1 VIQTVVVVNVDDHEP
16 ARYAKRRTLTRAGF
30 VVYDAGSGAEAL
42 QLVNQHSP
50 DLVLLDVNL
59 PDISGIE
66 VCRSVKS
73 ANVSVMVLQISAS
86 ATAAPHAIKALN
98 SGADAYLTEPV
109 DPDVLV
115 ATIGAL
121 LRLRTAERELAAANQ
136 RLESANRELARSNE
150 DLQQFAF
157 VASHDLQEP
166 LRTVSSFAGLLERAA
181 GSRLTET
188 ERQFVHYVLDGADRM
203 RVLIQDLLHYSQVG
217 RKPSSREPVSLRA
230 VLDATI
236 ENLRELIAE
245 TGAEIETDELPL
257 VAGDEAQLGHVFQN
271 LLSNALKYRRDGVT
285 PRIRIAASRE
295 NGDWL
300 IVIEDN
306 GIGID
311 RRHWDSIF
319 APFKRLHSQEIA
331 GTGIGL
337 AVCRRVIEA
346 HAGRIWVESRV
357 GEGSTFRFTLPAP
370 NPIQRGSLP

>member
-1 VIQTVVVVNVDDHEP
+1 MTQPIVVVNVDDHEA

-30 VVYDAGSGAEAL
+30 VVYDAGTGAEAL
-42 QLVNQHSP
+42 QLVSRHSP

-115 ATIGAL
+115 ATVGAL
-121 LRLRTAERELAAANQ
+121 MRLRTAERDLAAANA
-136 RLESANRELARSNE
+136 RLESANRELARSND

-166 LRTVSSFAGLLERAA
+166 LRTVSSFAGLLERSA

-188 ERQFVHYVLDGADRM
+188 EQQFAHHIVDGADRM
-203 RVLIQDLLHYSQVG
+203 RVLIHDLLHYSRVG
-217 RKPSSREPVSLRA
+217 QEPSSSETVSLGA
-230 VLDATI
+230 VLDVTI

-245 TGAEIETDELPL
+245 TGAEIEVDELP
-257 VAGDEAQLGHVFQN
+257 VIAGDEAQLGHVFQN
-271 LLSNALKYRRDGVT
+271 LLSNALKYRREDVK
-285 PRIRIAASRE
+285 PHIQIAAARQ
-295 NGDWL
+295 NTDWIL
-300 IVIEDN
+300 QIEDN

-311 RRHWDSIF
+311 RRHWESIF

-346 HAGRIWVESRV
+346 HSGRIWVESRV
-357 GEGSTFRFTLPAP
+357 GEGSIFRFTLPALSTEP
-370 NPIQRGSLP
+370 T

>member
-1 VIQTVVVVNVDDHEP
+1 MTKPVIVVNVDDHEP
-16 ARYAKRRTLTRAGF
+16 SRYAKRRTLTRAGF
-30 VVYDAGSGAEAL
+30 VVYDAGTGAEAL
-42 QLVNQHSP
+42 QLVSQRSP

-86 ATAAPHAIKALN
+86 AIAAPHAIKALN

-115 ATIGAL
+115 ATVGAL
-121 LRLRTAERELAAANQ
+121 IRLRTAERDLAAANAS
-136 RLESANRELARSNE
+136 LESSNRELARSND

-166 LRTVSSFAGLLERAA
+166 LRTVSSFAALLERSA

-188 ERQFVHYVLDGADRM
+188 ERQFVRHIVDGADRM
-203 RVLIQDLLHYSQVG
+203 RILIRDLLHYSQVG
-217 RKPSSREPVSLRA
+217 QRPSSPEPVSLRA
-230 VLDATI
+230 VLDVTI
-236 ENLRELIAE
+236 ANLRELIAE
-245 TGAEIETDELPL
+245 TGAEIEVDELPV
-257 VAGDEAQLGHVFQN
+257 VAGDQAQLGHVFQN
-271 LLSNALKYRRDGVT
+271 LLSNALKYRREDVT
-285 PRIRIAASRE
+285 PHIQIAAARQ
-295 NGDWL
+295 NTDWV
-300 IVIEDN
+300 IRIEDN

-311 RRHWDSIF
+311 RRHWESVF
-319 APFKRLHSQEIA
+319 APFKRLHNQEIA

-346 HAGRIWVESRV
+346 HRGRIWVESRV
-357 GEGSTFRFTLPAP
+357 GEGSTFRFTLPA
-370 NPIQRGSLP
+370 LD